1 MKKKMLNIKLLL
13 ASFPA
18 LIISVAFLMIILSNL
33 SEKINPYKSIQ
44 LVHSGGMGGY
54 YESYTF
60 EKNGPLC
67 TVIVTDNYK
76 DIDSEEKIIP
86 GFIYY
91 AFVFRVAL
99 MRIENINGYSAYGS
113 CTDGFATG
121 IRMERKDGS
130 IISAY
135 VYEAEFPDGKD
146 VNKLYRVVSSC
157 AHKDFKNMVS
167 REIKYSKTYREFIY
181 PKYREFLKKYN
192 KLKKDFKNF

>member
-1 MKKKMLNIKLLL
+1 MRKKIFNTRLILVS
-13 ASFPA
+13 APA
-18 LIISVAFLMIILSNL
+18 LIISLAVMMTILANFT
-33 SEKINPYKSIQ
+33 EKINPYKSIQ
-44 LVHSGGMGGY
+44 LVKSGGMGGY

-60 EKNGPLC
+60 ERSGPLC
-67 TVIVTDNYK
+67 TVTVSDNYNN
-76 DIDSEEKIIP
+76 IDSEEKIIP

-91 AFVFRVAL
+91 ALVFRVES
-99 MRIENINGYSAYGS
+99 MRIESINGYAAYGS

-157 AHKDFKNMVS
+157 AHKDFKNMVV

-181 PKYREFLKKYN
+181 PKYREFMKKYN
-192 KLKKDFKNF
+192 KLKKDF

>member
-1 MKKKMLNIKLLL
+1 MKKKIFNTRLILVS
-13 ASFPA
+13 APA
-18 LIISVAFLMIILSNL
+18 LIISLAVMMTILANFT
-33 SEKINPYKSIQ
+33 EKINPYKSIQ
-44 LVHSGGMGGY
+44 LVKSGGMGGY

-60 EKNGPLC
+60 ERSGPLC
-67 TVIVTDNYK
+67 TVTVSDNYNN
-76 DIDSEEKIIP
+76 IDSEEKIIP

-91 AFVFRVAL
+91 ALVFRVES
-99 MRIENINGYSAYGS
+99 MRIESINGYAAYGS

-157 AHKDFKNMVS
+157 AHKDFKKMVV
-167 REIKYSKTYREFIY
+167 REIKYTKTYREFIY
-181 PKYREFLKKYN
+181 PKYREFMKKYN
-192 KLKKDFKNF
+192 KLKKDF

>member
-1 MKKKMLNIKLLL
+1 MKKKLLNAKLILV
-13 ASFPA
+13 SVPA
-18 LIISVAFLMIILSNL
+18 LIISVAIILIILSEFA
-33 SEKINPYKSIQ
+33 EKTNPYKSIQ
-44 LVHSGGMGGY
+44 LVKSGGMGGY

-60 EKNGPLC
+60 ERSGPLC
-67 TVIVTDNYK
+67 TVTVSDNYNN
-76 DIDSEEKIIP
+76 IDSKEKIIP

-91 AFVFRVAL
+91 ALVFRVES
-99 MRIENINGYSAYGS
+99 MRIESINGYAAYGS

-146 VNKLYRVVSSC
+146 VNRLYRIVASC
-157 AHKDFKNMVS
+157 AHKNFKNMVS

-192 KLKKDFKNF
+192 KLKKDF

>member
-1 MKKKMLNIKLLL
+1 MKKKIFNTRLILVS
-13 ASFPA
+13 APA
-18 LIISVAFLMIILSNL
+18 LIISLAVMMTILANFT
-33 SEKINPYKSIQ
+33 EKINPYKSIQ
-44 LVHSGGMGGY
+44 LVKSGGMGGY

-67 TVIVTDNYK
+67 TVTVSDNYNN
-76 DIDSEEKIIP
+76 IDSEEKIIP

-91 AFVFRVAL
+91 ALVFRVES
-99 MRIENINGYSAYGS
+99 MRIEIINVYAAYGS

-157 AHKDFKNMVS
+157 AHKDFKNMVV

-181 PKYREFLKKYN
+181 PKYREFMKKYN
-192 KLKKDFKNF
+192 KLKKDF

>member
-1 MKKKMLNIKLLL
+1 MKKKLSNAKLIL
-13 ASFPA
+13 ASIPA
-18 LIISVAFLMIILSNL
+18 LIISVVILLIILSEFA
-33 SEKINPYKSIQ
+33 EKTNPYKSIQ
-44 LVHSGGMGGY
+44 LVKSGGMGGY

-60 EKNGPLC
+60 ERSGPLC
-67 TVIVTDNYK
+67 TMTVSDNYNN
-76 DIDSEEKIIP
+76 IDSEEKIIP

-91 AFVFRVAL
+91 ALVFRVES
-99 MRIENINGYSAYGS
+99 MRIESINGYAAYGL

-146 VNKLYRVVSSC
+146 VNRLYRIVASC

-192 KLKKDFKNF
+192 KLKKVF

>member
-1 MKKKMLNIKLLL
+1 MRKKIFNTRLILVS
-13 ASFPA
+13 APA
-18 LIISVAFLMIILSNL
+18 LIISLAVMMTILANFT
-33 SEKINPYKSIQ
+33 EKINPYKSIQ
-44 LVHSGGMGGY
+44 LVKSGGMGGY

-67 TVIVTDNYK
+67 TVTVSDNYNN
-76 DIDSEEKIIP
+76 IDSEEKIIP

-91 AFVFRVAL
+91 ALVFRVES
-99 MRIENINGYSAYGS
+99 MRIESINGYAAYGS

-157 AHKDFKNMVS
+157 AHKDFKNMVV

-181 PKYREFLKKYN
+181 PKYREFMKKYN
-192 KLKKDFKNF
+192 KLKKDF

>member
-1 MKKKMLNIKLLL
+1 MKKKIFNTRLILVS
-13 ASFPA
+13 APA
-18 LIISVAFLMIILSNL
+18 LIISLAVMMTILANFT
-33 SEKINPYKSIQ
+33 EKINPYKSIQ
-44 LVHSGGMGGY
+44 LIKSGGMGGY

-67 TVIVTDNYK
+67 TMTVSDNYNN
-76 DIDSEEKIIP
+76 IDSEEKIIP

-91 AFVFRVAL
+91 ALVFRVES
-99 MRIENINGYSAYGS
+99 MRIESINGYAAYGS

-157 AHKDFKNMVS
+157 AHKDFKNMVV

-181 PKYREFLKKYN
+181 PKYREFMKKYN
-192 KLKKDFKNF
+192 KLKKDF

>member
-1 MKKKMLNIKLLL
+1 MRKKIFNTRLILVS
-13 ASFPA
+13 APA
-18 LIISVAFLMIILSNL
+18 LIISLAVMMTILANFT
-33 SEKINPYKSIQ
+33 EKINPYKSIQ
-44 LVHSGGMGGY
+44 LVKSGGMGGY

-60 EKNGPLC
+60 ERSGPLC
-67 TVIVTDNYK
+67 TVTVSDNYNN
-76 DIDSEEKIIP
+76 IDSEEKIIP

-91 AFVFRVAL
+91 ALVFRVES
-99 MRIENINGYSAYGS
+99 MRIESINGYAAYGS

-157 AHKDFKNMVS
+157 AHKDFKKMVV
-167 REIKYSKTYREFIY
+167 REIKYTKTYREFIY
-181 PKYREFLKKYN
+181 PKYREFMKKYN
-192 KLKKDFKNF
+192 KLKKDF